1 MKNKKHLYRLIY
13 QSIYKTIPV
22 LLIIFTIYIAA
33 TPEKVFAFVENAS
46 APEIETID
54 QDDFDKKFREGRDL
68 IDREEW
74 ARAAEKFREAV
85 EKYPNGKSAD
95 AALYWLAFCHKKQN
109 QLKEANAAL
118 DRLMKRFPDSSWAA
132 DARVME
138 MEIALPRA
146 GTYSTAAVGGFHTP
160 AVAPATVSA
169 AGSLNSLYNGTAPL
183 NTEQTYVRASELVGI
198 LNDTSARAK
207 LDREDEIKIAA
218 FQSLLSAD
226 PKRAIETMSEILKP
240 NSKASETLK
249 QEIVRVLR
257 APRWSGTQV
266 IGIAGSG
273 SIIEKG
279 TGKEFMPLIREA
291 LIKSF
296 QNESSVKLRREI
308 IYSLASLADD
318 QSIDFLKKRFAEEN
332 DREIKKAII
341 NALSSSSNMFY
352 AFGSGNFS
360 LAGSNN
366 SSPAQTRKTEFNFL
380 LEIVRAEKDTELR
393 RLAFTNLQRFQ
404 NWAADVQMMETLS
417 RLYDS
422 ETDEAFKISI
432 IRSLTAAKQNL
443 ATRKLLDIARSEKSD
458 KLKLEAIYA
467 LRNSKDP
474 EVLRF
479 LEELI
484 K

>member
-1 MKNKKHLYRLIY
+1 
-13 QSIYKTIPV
+13 
-22 LLIIFTIYIAA
+22 
-33 TPEKVFAFVENAS
+33 
-46 APEIETID
+46 
-54 QDDFDKKFREGRDL
+54 
-68 IDREEW
+68 
-74 ARAAEKFREAV
+74 
-85 EKYPNGKSAD
+85 
-95 AALYWLAFCHKKQN
+95 
-109 QLKEANAAL
+109 
-118 DRLMKRFPDSSWAA
+118 
-132 DARVME
+132 
-138 MEIALPRA
+138 
-146 GTYSTAAVGGFHTP
+146 
-160 AVAPATVSA
+160 
-169 AGSLNSLYNGTAPL
+169 
-183 NTEQTYVRASELVGI
+183 
-198 LNDTSARAK
+198 
-207 LDREDEIKIAA
+207 
-218 FQSLLSAD
+218 
-226 PKRAIETMSEILKP
+226 
-240 NSKASETLK
+240 LK
-249 QEIVRVLR
+249 QEVVRVLR

-279 TGKEFMPLIREA
+279 TGKEFVPLIREA

-296 QNESSVKLRREI
+296 QNESSVKLRKEI
-308 IYSLASLADD
+308 IYSLANLADD
-318 QSIDFLKKRFAEEN
+318 QSIDFLKKRYADEN